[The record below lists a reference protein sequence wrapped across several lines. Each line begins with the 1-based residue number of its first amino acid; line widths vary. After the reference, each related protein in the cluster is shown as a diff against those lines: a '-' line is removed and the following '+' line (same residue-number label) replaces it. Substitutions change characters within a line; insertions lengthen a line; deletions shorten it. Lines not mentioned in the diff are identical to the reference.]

1 MLHLVKIRTKSEVF
15 VLWLLEKIFGNYSDK
30 EIKRLTPVIDRIE
43 GLEPEMQRLTEGELR
58 GKTDV
63 FKKMLADGKT
73 LDDILPEAFA
83 VFRET
88 TTRLINQRHFR
99 VQLMGGAVLHQGRI
113 AEMKTGEGKTQTV
126 ALPLYLNA
134 LAGEGAHLVTV
145 NEYLATYHA
154 EMMGV
159 LYNYL
164 GLSVGCIQHSL
175 KTEERRAAY
184 ACDITYTTNNEL
196 GFDYLRDNMVV
207 FEKDKVQRGLHY
219 AIIDEV
225 DSILIDEA
233 RTPLIISGPGTKST
247 QLYAVA
253 DRFAKN
259 LKKGRVLN
267 EEEMKNPM
275 LRAEAEEEGDFI
287 VDEKKKAVTLTQD
300 GVKKAER
307 FFAVENLS
315 DPENVEIQHY
325 ISNSLKA
332 NYNMHRDVNY
342 VSKDDEIVIVD
353 EFTGRLMPGRRYS
366 DGLHQAIEAKEGV
379 KVQRES
385 KTLATITFQNFFN
398 KYTKKAGA
406 TGTAI
411 TEEGEFRDIY
421 GLDVVAIPTNMPM
434 VRADKDDVIYRTES
448 AKFNAIVADVE
459 ECHKKGQPVLVGT
472 VSIEKSELASAL
484 LKKRGVPHEVL
495 NAKHHERE
503 AEIISLAGQKGHVT
517 IATNM
522 AGRGTD
528 IMLGEGVVE
537 LGGLK
542 VIGSERHESRRI
554 DNQLRGRSGRQ
565 GDPGESRFYLSAED
579 ELLRLFGGDRMK
591 SLMATVGMNDDDV
604 LEYGMLTRIVENAQK
619 KVEANNFGIRKHLLQ
634 YDQVMNEQREII
646 YGERNKVIAGAN
658 LRDNIFNMIRGVIT
672 RAVDDFT
679 AEGDIPEEW
688 HIDDL
693 NKNLLPIF
701 RKDAVVL
708 SDEELGAITKDEL
721 KDRLING
728 ANELYERKETEVTPE
743 RMREIERVI
752 MMKAIDRRWMDHIDE
767 MDQMRQG
774 ISLRSYAQ
782 RDPLVEYKF
791 LSFDMF
797 EEMSNNIQ
805 LDTVRGLLNVAI
817 VTEQQP
823 QMEATVNMSEI
834 STNSSETSQV
844 KKPTRRTEAKIGRN
858 DVCPCGSGKKYKKCC
873 AV

>member
-1 MLHLVKIRTKSEVF
+1 M
-15 VLWLLEKIFGNYSDK
+15 WLLEKIFGNYSDK
-30 EIKRLTPVIDRIE
+30 EIKRLTPAIDRIE
-43 GLEPEMQRLTEGELR
+43 GLEPEMQRLTEGEIR

-83 VFRET
+83 VFREV
-88 TTRLINQRHFR
+88 TTRLTQKRHFP

-134 LAGEGAHLVTV
+134 LSGKGVHLVTV
-145 NEYLATYHA
+145 NEYLAAYHA

-159 LYNYL
+159 MYEYL
-164 GLSVGCIQHSL
+164 GLSVGCILNSL
-175 KTEERRAAY
+175 QTPERRAAY
-184 ACDITYTTNNEL
+184 ACDITYATNNEL

-207 FEKDKVQRGLHY
+207 FEQDKVQRGLHY

-233 RTPLIISGPGTKST
+233 RTPLIISGPSGKST

-259 LKKGRVLN
+259 MKKGAILN

-275 LRAEAEEEGDFI
+275 LRAEAEESGDFI
-287 VDEKKKAVTLTQD
+287 VDEKKKAVTLTQE

-315 DPENVEIQHY
+315 DPENVEIQHF
-325 ISNSLKA
+325 INNALKA

-342 VSKDDEIVIVD
+342 VNKEDEIIIVD

-366 DGLHQAIEAKEGV
+366 DGLHQAIEAKESV

-421 GLDVVAIPTNMPM
+421 GLDVVAIPTNVPM
-434 VRADKDDVIYRTES
+434 IRDDRDDVIFRTEA
-448 AKFNAIVADVE
+448 AKYNAIASDIA
-459 ECHKKGQPVLVGT
+459 ECHSKGQPVLVGT
-472 VSIEKSELASAL
+472 VSIEKSELVSDV
-484 LKKRGVPHEVL
+484 LKKRGIPHEVL

-503 AEIISLAGQKGHVT
+503 AEIIALAGQLGHVT

-528 IMLGEGVVE
+528 IMLGEGVRE
-537 LGGLK
+537 IGGLK

-591 SLMATVGMNDDDV
+591 RIMESVGMNEDDV
-604 LEYGMLTRIVENAQK
+604 LEYGMLTRVVENAQK

-646 YGERNKVIAGAN
+646 YGERNKVIAGAD
-658 LRDNIFNMIRGVIT
+658 LRENILNMIRGVIH
-672 RAVDDFT
+672 RAVDEFT

-688 HIDDL
+688 HLDDL

-701 RKDAVVL
+701 RKDAVTQTP
-708 SDEELGAITKDEL
+708 DELGTKDSL
-721 KDRLING
+721 KETLTEAAGKI
-728 ANELYERKETEVTPE
+728 YERKEAEVTPE

-805 LDTVRGLLNVAI
+805 LDTIRGLLNVAI

-823 QMEATVNMSEI
+823 QMEATVNLNEI
-834 STNSSETSQV
+834 STNSSETSKI

-858 DVCPCGSGKKYKKCC
+858 DNCPCGSGKKYKKCC
-873 AV
+873 AP